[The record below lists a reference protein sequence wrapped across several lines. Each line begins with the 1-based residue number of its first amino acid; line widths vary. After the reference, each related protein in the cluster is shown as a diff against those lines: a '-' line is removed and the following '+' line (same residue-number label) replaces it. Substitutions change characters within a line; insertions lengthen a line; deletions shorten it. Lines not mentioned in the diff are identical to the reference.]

1 MQTRV
6 NQKAKGSSSR
16 NVSRFALLWLVGA
29 LSYSARAEPPALSE
43 PALAEGSSGR
53 AAIGFGVVKGVVTY
67 HGPVPKA
74 LVPDDAGLRRD
85 LVEVD
90 PETRGLLHVAAHL
103 VPAKSGGGEE
113 LASSAA
119 AGADE
124 LVVIDQVDHT
134 FVPHLVAVRVGQ
146 VVHFTNSDPANHNVR
161 TTAYVPRN
169 QFNVF
174 TGVGG
179 SYKHRF
185 DADPKGRP
193 IRLGCDIH
201 PWMSAWI
208 YVFDHPLFAVTDE
221 QGRFCLGNV
230 PPGEYRLV
238 IEQPDL
244 KYRHEQRVE
253 VTAESVTAIEIQ
265 VKR

>member
-1 MQTRV
+1 MRLS
-6 NQKAKGSSSR
+6 QKAKRCRSR
-16 NVSRFALLWLVGA
+16 GLIWSACAPGTVLLLCLAAA
-29 LSYSARAEPPALSE
+29 LSCSVRAEPTAISEAPAG
-43 PALAEGSSGR
+43 A
-53 AAIGFGVVKGVVTY
+53 VKGRVTF

-90 PETRGLLHVAAHL
+90 PETRGLLHVAVHL
-103 VPAKSGGGEE
+103 VPA
-113 LASSAA
+113 ASSGVEEHGLPSS
-119 AGADE
+119 AGAGLDE
-124 LVVIDQVDHT
+124 VVIDQVDHT
-134 FVPHLVAVRVGQ
+134 FVPHLAAVRVGQ

-161 TTAYVPRN
+161 TTAFVPRN

-208 YVFDHPLFAVTDE
+208 FVFDHPLFGVTDE
-221 QGRFCLGNV
+221 QGRFSLENV
-230 PPGEYRLV
+230 PSGGYQLV
-238 IEQPDL
+238 IQQPDL

-253 VTAESVTAIEIQ
+253 VTAETVTVIDIQ

>member
-1 MQTRV
+1 MQV
-6 NQKAKGSSSR
+6 NRKAKGNSSR
-16 NVSRFALLWLVGA
+16 NVSWFALLWLVGA
-29 LSYSARAEPPALSE
+29 LSLSARAEPPALSE
-43 PALAEGSSGR
+43 ASDAR
-53 AAIGFGVVKGVVTY
+53 AAIGFGVVKGIVTY
-67 HGPVPKA
+67 PGPVPKA
-74 LVPDDAGLRRD
+74 PIPDDAGLKRD
-85 LVEVD
+85 LVQVD

-113 LASSAA
+113 LGLASSAG

-161 TTAYVPRN
+161 TTAFVPRN

-230 PPGEYRLV
+230 TAGEYRLV
-238 IEQPDL
+238 IEQPDI

-253 VTAESVTAIEIQ
+253 VRAERVTAIEIQ